1 MEEASHTLLQIQK
14 LTVANVKGQHQ
25 SAVTLWDGGSTLCF
39 ITFGLAN
46 KLHLQG
52 DPIALEV
59 ITIGGNFKR
68 IDSQKYMLWPVDK
81 KGRRMAVEVIGIDQ
95 ISTDIEKV
103 NVGNLLNEFQSK
115 KASQICRPVDGTI
128 DILIGYQYAAYHPVP
143 VESIGHLLLM
153 ENIFGVILAGSHPD
167 CKETTKKLVQHAT
180 ILHSTVKAEDFYNIE
195 SLGVSCIPSCGSCK
209 CGQCHPGGKNMTL
222 LEERELKMI
231 ENGLQFNEARGRWL
245 SRYPW
250 LVSPDVLPRN
260 RHVAFATLKST
271 EKRLLRNPLYCDTYK
286 GQIEDMLERKVARY
300 VSEEEL
306 KTYAGPKFY
315 LSHHDVLKPGSN
327 STPLRIV
334 FNSSA
339 KINGISL
346 NGCLAKG
353 PSLLNNIFG
362 ILLRFRQE
370 QFAFI
375 GDISKMFHSIDIPI
389 EDQMTHLF
397 LWRNLESN
405 KKPETYAMT
414 VVNMGDRPAA
424 AIAQTALKKTAEESA
439 SLFPEASKIILK
451 NSYMDDIPA
460 SVKSEE
466 ERAKITSEA
475 EQILA
480 QKGFKIK
487 GWVFS
492 GQKKSIDISKD
503 QMAV

>member
-59 ITIGGNFKR
+59 ITIGGNSKR
-68 IDSQKYMLWPVDK
+68 IDSQKYMLWLVDK

-222 LEERELKMI
+222 LEEK
-231 ENGLQFNEARGRWL
+231 
-245 SRYPW
+245 
-250 LVSPDVLPRN
+250 D
-260 RHVAFATLKST
+260 
-271 EKRLLRNPLYCDTYK
+271 
-286 GQIEDMLERKVARY
+286 
-300 VSEEEL
+300 
-306 KTYAGPKFY
+306 
-315 LSHHDVLKPGSN
+315 
-327 STPLRIV
+327 
-334 FNSSA
+334 
-339 KINGISL
+339 L
-346 NGCLAKG
+346 N
-353 PSLLNNIFG
+353 
-362 ILLRFRQE
+362 
-370 QFAFI
+370 
-375 GDISKMFHSIDIPI
+375 D
-389 EDQMTHLF
+389 
-397 LWRNLESN
+397 
-405 KKPETYAMT
+405 
-414 VVNMGDRPAA
+414 
-424 AIAQTALKKTAEESA
+424 
-439 SLFPEASKIILK
+439 
-451 NSYMDDIPA
+451 
-460 SVKSEE
+460 
-466 ERAKITSEA
+466 
-475 EQILA
+475 
-480 QKGFKIK
+480 
-487 GWVFS
+487 
-492 GQKKSIDISKD
+492 
-503 QMAV
+503 